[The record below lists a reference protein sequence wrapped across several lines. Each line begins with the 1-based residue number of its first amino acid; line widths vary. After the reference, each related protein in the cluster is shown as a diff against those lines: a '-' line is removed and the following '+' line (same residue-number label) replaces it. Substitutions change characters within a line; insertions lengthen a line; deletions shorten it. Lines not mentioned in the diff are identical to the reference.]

1 MKDPEKTKALLDEM
15 KAGFAKKRA
24 AEEAAKVDEKP
35 IDLNEQVIANK
46 EPYVARHSGRSAVE
60 LSTEFLD
67 RVKAVSF
74 TKLSQASNDYS
85 REFKYSS

>member
-1 MKDPEKTKALLDEM
+1 M

-24 AEEAAKVDEKP
+24 VEAAKVDEKP

-46 EPYVARHSGRSAVE
+46 EPYVARHSGPSAVE

-74 TKLSQASNDYS
+74 TELSQASNDYS